1 MYTRSKGSTEY
12 TKVSDEQKNKWF
24 KLEYT
29 TDNTDYTKA
38 TYKSIPNYD
47 PNNLPTPPPTAIRV
61 TLSNDPEVLKTFSLN
76 NFAETLMFDFKFT
89 TPKLDVLN
97 KLAEQTKT
105 NKFYGMHRSHLD
117 LDTELS
123 KSSTDSNMLTLN
135 LNIGSDV
142 RFIHYNTKKS
152 FEEDLN
158 KNDTELLN
166 PKTDIIFIDDTGEIF
181 THNNYYTFD
190 TGDISKILNTPAFTQ
205 SIKSI
210 VNEVLAD
217 GKYLRE

>member
-1 MYTRSKGSTEY
+1 
-12 TKVSDEQKNKWF
+12 
-24 KLEYT
+24 
-29 TDNTDYTKA
+29 
-38 TYKSIPNYD
+38 
-47 PNNLPTPPPTAIRV
+47 
-61 TLSNDPEVLKTFSLN
+61 
-76 NFAETLMFDFKFT
+76 
-89 TPKLDVLN
+89 
-97 KLAEQTKT
+97 
-105 NKFYGMHRSHLD
+105 MHKSHLD

-123 KSSTDSNMLTLN
+123 KLSIDSNMLTLN

-217 GKYLRE
+217 GKYLKE